1 MKSSTPLNELRFYG
15 VSTLEDT
22 ALRGFAVVAVGCADC
37 WSQSLFRR
45 TAT

>member
-22 ALRGFAVVAVGCADC
+22 AYGA
-37 WSQSLFRR
+37 SLW
-45 TAT
+45 